1 MSESALDNQP
11 DLAWDGTHMIEA
23 FRAAEQWLKQ
33 HVPVINSLNVFPVP
47 DGDTGTNMHLTLS
60 AALYGVSPAA
70 SCALVAEQIYRGA
83 LMGARG
89 NSGVFLSQ
97 ILYGLAQGL
106 KDHEICGPAE
116 LAHALERAS
125 ITAYSSASEPR
136 EGTILTVIRETS
148 RAAHEALLHT
158 GADLRA
164 VLAAAVDGARAS
176 VERTPTLLKVL
187 HDAGVVDAG
196 GQGLYVILEG
206 MLRWVQGDS
215 EPLQAPPAADAEHSL
230 LARVADEHDDEFGYC
245 TNLLL
250 QGEALPVEGIR
261 GHMDA
266 VGTSVAVVGDDR
278 LLRIHVHTL
287 RPGDILNYAM
297 QYGELLRVE
306 IANMDQQRAELRRHA
321 ATHEAPAADAAQ
333 SAPAPVGEI
342 GRVGVVA
349 VAVGEGFDDIFRSL
363 GVGAMVMGG
372 QTMNPSTQELL
383 EVINSLPQ
391 DEIVVLP
398 NNSNILLAAQQ
409 AAKLSSKR
417 VEVLPSRTIPQGIAA
432 MVRFVP
438 SYDLEANT
446 AAMQQEL
453 AHVTTIEFT
462 TAVRNA
468 QVSGKQVQAGQVMA
482 LLDGELAAVGED
494 FEQVIGAVLTG
505 MDIDT
510 YEHLTIYY
518 GQDVPR
524 KRAQMLAA
532 QLEEQ
537 YPDHI
542 IELRC
547 GGQPVYSYILAA
559 E

>member
-1 MSESALDNQP
+1 MAERALYNQP
-11 DLAWDGTHMIEA
+11 DLAWDGTHMIAA

-33 HVPVINSLNVFPVP
+33 HVPAINSLNVFPVP

-60 AALYGVSPAA
+60 AALYDVTPAA

-106 KDHEICGPAE
+106 KDHETCGPAE

-148 RAAHEALLHT
+148 KAAHEALRHT

-164 VLAAAVDGARAS
+164 VLTAAVEGARAS

-206 MLRWVQGDS
+206 LLRWVQGDNS
-215 EPLQAPPAADAEHSL
+215 EPSQAPADAEQSL
-230 LARVADEHDDEFGYC
+230 LAQVADDHDDEFGYC

-250 QGEALPVEGIR
+250 QGEALPVENIR
-261 GHMDA
+261 HHMDA

-297 QYGELLRVE
+297 HYGELLRVE
-306 IANMDQQRAELRRHA
+306 IANMDQQRAELRRHVA
-321 ATHEAPAADAAQ
+321 SHEAPATDAAQ
-333 SAPAPVGEI
+333 PATPVGEV

-349 VAVGEGFDDIFRSL
+349 VTVGQGFDEIFRSL
-363 GVGAMVMGG
+363 GVSATVMGG

-383 EVINSLPQ
+383 EVIDSLPQ
-391 DEIVVLP
+391 EEIVVLP
-398 NNSNILLAAQQ
+398 NNSNILLAARQ
-409 AAKLSSKR
+409 AAELSQKR

-432 MVRFVP
+432 MVRFIP
-438 SYDLEANT
+438 AYDLETNT
-446 AAMQQEL
+446 TAMQQEL

-462 TAVRNA
+462 TAVRDA
-468 QVSGKQVQAGQVMA
+468 HVGDKHVQAGQVMA

-494 FEQVIGAVLTG
+494 FEQVIGLVLTG
-505 MDIDT
+505 MDIDA
-510 YEHLTIYY
+510 YEHLTVYY

-524 KRAQMLAA
+524 KRAQMLAT

-537 YPDHI
+537 YAEHT

-547 GGQPVYSYILAA
+547 GGQPIYSYILAA